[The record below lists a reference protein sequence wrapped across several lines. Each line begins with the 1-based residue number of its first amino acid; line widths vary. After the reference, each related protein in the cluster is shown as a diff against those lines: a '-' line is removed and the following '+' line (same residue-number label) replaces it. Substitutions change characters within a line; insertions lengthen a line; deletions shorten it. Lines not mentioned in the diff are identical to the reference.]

1 MDALT
6 LKNAGGMSAVLSPFG
21 ARLVELRVPDRD
33 GTPGNVVLGFDD
45 TQGYR
50 RHASL
55 YFGATVGRV
64 AGRIAHSAF
73 SLDGRR
79 FELAP
84 NEGPHHVHGGTERSL
99 DRVKWSAE
107 VVETEYGRGVAFEY
121 LSPDGEEGYP
131 GNLAVRAEYSL
142 SERNELWT
150 VFTAVTDA
158 PTPVNITNHAY
169 WNLNGAG
176 PQFVLDHE
184 LTVAAERF
192 VAMDDEL
199 IPTGALEP
207 VDGTVLDFRR
217 PRRLGDRLPTD
228 GAQPWPGFDSA
239 FVLDAHDMPDVSVRL
254 HDPAS
259 GRTMDVHTS
268 EPSIQMYTANRLPE
282 LTGRDGR
289 PYRAGNAICLEP
301 QRMPDAVNRPEFPSI
316 VVAPGEEYRHTTC
329 YRFYVRE
336 EASP

>member
-1 MDALT
+1 MDALG
-6 LKNAGGMSAVLSPFG
+6 LKNDGGMSAVLSPFG
-21 ARLVELRVPDRD
+21 ARLVELQVPDRD

-45 TQGYR
+45 THGYR
-50 RHASL
+50 QHAGL

-73 SLDGRR
+73 SLNGRR

-84 NEGPHHVHGGTERSL
+84 NEGPHHVHGGVERSL

-107 VVETEYGRGVAFEY
+107 VVETDHGRGVAFEY
-121 LSPDGEEGYP
+121 LSRDGEEGYP
-131 GNLAVRAEYSL
+131 GNLSVRAEYSL
-142 SERNELWT
+142 SDDDELWT

-158 PTPVNITNHAY
+158 RTPVNITNHSY

-176 PQFVLDHE
+176 PGSVLDHE
-184 LTVAAERF
+184 LTVAAGHF

-199 IPTGALEP
+199 IPTGQLAP
-207 VDGTVLDFRR
+207 VDGTVLDFRL
-217 PRRLGDRLPTD
+217 PRRLGDRLPDD
-228 GAQPWPGFDSA
+228 GSEPWPGFDGA
-239 FVLDAHDMPDVSVRL
+239 FVLDPHDPTDASVRL
-254 HDPAS
+254 FDPES
-259 GRTMDVHTS
+259 GRAMDVLTS

-336 EASP
+336 EA